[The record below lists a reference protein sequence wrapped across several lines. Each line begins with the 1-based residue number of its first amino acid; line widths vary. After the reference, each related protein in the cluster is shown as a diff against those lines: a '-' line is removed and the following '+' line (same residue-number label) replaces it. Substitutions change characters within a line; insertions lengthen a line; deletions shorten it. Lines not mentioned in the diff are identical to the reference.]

1 MNSNLQINPRVIQVI
16 QRQVT
21 DLIKKAPDSIH
32 YVLNESDILDI
43 QADIVGPVGTP
54 YAGGVFRCKLVLSSE
69 FPQAPP
75 KGFFLTKI
83 FHPNVSD
90 KGEICVNTLK
100 KDWDPTAWS
109 LQHVLEIIRCLLI
122 VPFPESAL
130 NEEAGKEFMEDYEEY
145 AKHARL
151 ITQLYAVPKE
161 KTTPQPIIS
170 SPIEKPRTTMAMDIS
185 FENSQGDSS
194 PIKLMATPITTSPF
208 MAELTQSIKPTQI
221 EPVTF
226 GTVGLKNERPEE
238 VLMTVTNSLNTNPL
252 NQVDEGLFKKSAF
265 PLGSIPGIG
274 LGMQVNVNPTSING
288 NMAAKKE
295 NDDKKKWR
303 KRI

>member
-16 QRQVT
+16 QRQIS
-21 DLIKKAPDSIH
+21 DLIKKAPDSIQ

-43 QADIVGPVGTP
+43 QADILGPVGTP

-69 FPQAPP
+69 FPQVPP

-83 FHPNVSD
+83 FHPNISE

-109 LQHVLEIIRCLLI
+109 LQHVLEVIRCLLI

-151 ITQLYAVPKE
+151 ITQLYAMPKE
-161 KTTPQPIIS
+161 KTIQQPIVS
-170 SPIEKPRTTMAMDIS
+170 SPIEKPRTTMDIS

-194 PIKLMATPITTSPF
+194 PIKLMSTTPITTSPF
-208 MAELTQSIKPTQI
+208 MPELQTIKPTQI
-221 EPVTF
+221 EPTF
-226 GTVGLKNERPEE
+226 GTVLKNERPEE

-252 NQVDEGLFKKSAF
+252 NPMDDGLFKKSAL

-274 LGMQVNVNPTSING
+274 LGMQVNVNPTGING
-288 NMAAKKE
+288 GISAKKE

>member
-1 MNSNLQINPRVIQVI
+1 MNSNIQINPRVIQVI
-16 QRQVT
+16 QRQIA
-21 DLIKKAPDSIH
+21 DLMKKAPDSIQ

-43 QADIVGPVGTP
+43 QADIIGPIGTP
-54 YAGGVFRCKLVLSSE
+54 YAGGVFRCKLVLSNE
-69 FPQAPP
+69 FPHVPP

-100 KDWDPTAWS
+100 KDWDPTQWS

-151 ITQLYAVPKE
+151 ITQLYAMPKD
-161 KTTPQPIIS
+161 KVIHNVS
-170 SPIEKPRTTMAMDIS
+170 SPMEKPRTMDIS

-194 PIKLMATPITTSPF
+194 PIKFFATPVTTSAFNPDVQF
-208 MAELTQSIKPTQI
+208 IKPS
-221 EPVTF
+221 PVETTTNSAF
-226 GTVGLKNERPEE
+226 KPEE

-252 NQVDEGLFKKSAF
+252 NTMDEGMFKKT
-265 PLGSIPGIG
+265 GSLTMGAIGGSGI
-274 LGMQVNVNPTSING
+274 GMQVNMNPSGMNG
-288 NMAAKKE
+288 NMSAKKE

>member
-1 MNSNLQINPRVIQVI
+1 MNSGLSVHPRVIQVL

-21 DLIKKAPDSIH
+21 DLLKKSPDCIH

-54 YAGGVFRCKLVLSSE
+54 YAGGVFRCKLVVSCE
-69 FPQAPP
+69 FPKVPP

-83 FHPNVSD
+83 FHPNVSE

-100 KDWDPTAWS
+100 KDWDPSNWS
-109 LQHVLEIIRCLLI
+109 LGHVFEVIKCLLI

-130 NEEAGKEFMEDYEEY
+130 NEEAGKVFMEDYEEY

-151 ITQLYAVPKE
+151 ITDLYAMPKV
-161 KTTPQPIIS
+161 KHDM
-170 SPIEKPRTTMAMDIS
+170 SPEKPRTMDIS
-185 FENSQGDSS
+185 FENTQDDS
-194 PIKLMATPITTSPF
+194 PVKTFAVPTTS
-208 MAELTQSIKPTQI
+208 
-221 EPVTF
+221 VTF
-226 GTVGLKNERPEE
+226 GNMMTSQFGKEKTSEAPFGSLFKIERADE
-238 VLMTVTNSLNTNPL
+238 VLMQKTNSLNTNPL
-252 NQVDEGLFKKSAF
+252 SPLDETLLKKNGSMPA
-265 PLGSIPGIG
+265 GSILGTGVGIHAN
-274 LGMQVNVNPTSING
+274 LNANANG
-288 NMAAKKE
+288 SLSAKKE